1 MWPLKNSLKHLGN
14 SGRGLHEEHLCAIIF
29 NLGQQLRQMSFKEFF
44 YHTGNFG
51 KGLQKEYLCEITL
64 DLGQHFRKRG
74 CLKISFYF
82 LALATI

>member
-1 MWPLKNSLKHLGN
+1 MRNYFQFGPAV
-14 SGRGLHEEHLCAIIF
+14 RE
-29 NLGQQLRQMSFKEFF
+29 MSFKDFF

-51 KGLQKEYLCEITL
+51 RGLQEEYLCQMTL
-64 DLGQHFRKRG
+64 DLGQRC